1 MATLKHG
8 QLRNGTATGNGAS
21 NPEPLN
27 VVIPIGGI
35 GSRFAK
41 QGYRYPKPLINI
53 VGRPMLLWLIDN
65 LSLRSGDTLW
75 MAVNEDID
83 NEFRIGQLV
92 MKTFPNIDFRL
103 LRLRHQT
110 KGASETVGVILYNLI
125 SGLAAKH
132 ALDVY
137 RFSEHE

>member
-1 MATLKHG
+1 
-8 QLRNGTATGNGAS
+8 
-21 NPEPLN
+21 
-27 VVIPIGGI
+27 
-35 GSRFAK
+35 
-41 QGYRYPKPLINI
+41 
-53 VGRPMLLWLIDN
+53 MLLWLIDN